1 MLPNLDSSFHW
12 NDKASL
18 IVLHIM
24 KRQYVNSTSIRS
36 IGYDESAKTLEVKF
50 IDGDV
55 YQYFK
60 VPEKIYHELLTAD
73 SIGAYLNKEIKGKF
87 EYRKIE

>member
-1 MLPNLDSSFHW
+1 
-12 NDKASL
+12 
-18 IVLHIM
+18 M
-24 KRQYVNSTSIRS
+24 KRQHVNSTSVRS
-36 IGYDESAKTLEVKF
+36 IGYDEATKTLEVKF

-60 VPEKIYHELLTAD
+60 VPEKIYLDLLTAS

-87 EYRKIE
+87 EYRKME